1 MQAYLLLAGAII
13 GELAGTSLLKL
24 SNGFSQL
31 GPGLLA
37 LVAYGVCFYCL
48 ALAMRTIPLSV
59 TYALWCGIGMLLTTV
74 IAWWGW
80 HEPISS
86 LKLLGIGLILAGTVV
101 LSLND

>member
-1 MQAYLLLAGAII
+1 MRAYLLLGVAIV

-24 SNGFSQL
+24 SRGFSRL
-31 GPGLLA
+31 SPGILA

-59 TYALWCGIGMLLTTV
+59 TYALWCGIGMVLTTL

-80 HEPISS
+80 HEPISI
-86 LKLLGIGLILAGTVV
+86 LKLSGIALILVGTVV